1 MRINPYHMRAEEVK
15 DKSIYIKNHKKK
27 NGKMHLY
34 ELVCVDALALVR
46 FGLRAAD
53 DPKILNTIKLIDDIL
68 KVETP
73 HGPCWHRY
81 VNDGYG
87 EDKDGNPYSDSG
99 RGIGRAW
106 PLLTGE
112 RGH

>member
-1 MRINPYHMRAEEVK
+1 
-15 DKSIYIKNHKKK
+15 
-27 NGKMHLY
+27 MHLY

-53 DPKILNTIKLIDDIL
+53 DPKILNTIKLIDETL

-99 RGIGRAW
+99 HGIGRA
-106 PLLTGE
+106 
-112 RGH
+112 